1 MYTAVRSINSMQKII
16 SSNSAS
22 LFYIS
27 APQCGV
33 CSVLKPQIERVITE
47 QFPQIELYSIDSEK
61 APEIS
66 AQMSIFTVPTV
77 LIFIDGQEFVRFSR
91 NISISQLV
99 EQIKRPYEMFFQ

>member
-1 MYTAVRSINSMQKII
+1 MYTTISSIDAMQKII

-47 QFPQIELYSIDSEK
+47 QFQKIELFSIDSEET
-61 APEIS
+61 PEIS
-66 AQMSIFTVPTV
+66 AQMSIFAVPTV

-91 NISISQLV
+91 NISINQLV